1 MNPILLLGTSIA
13 FYLFASLFS
22 LLGAQGKEALAVRF
36 SGFTSIIGG
45 IVGVISALQAL
56 LSGHAWFTQLVSPFY
71 FADFMINMD
80 ALGAFMVLVI
90 SLLVVAT
97 SIYSLHYL
105 REYFAKGAWA
115 ICFFL
120 NLFVASMVTL
130 VVTDNAFYFIVFF
143 EMMSLASYFLVLVE
157 QSEKSIKAGLQYF
170 FIAHAGSVLIMIAF
184 FMLYRASGSLNFA
197 DFMHLKLPAWEAS
210 VIFLLA
216 FLGFGAK
223 AGMIT
228 LHGWLPMAH
237 PAAPSHASALMS
249 GVMVKIGI
257 FGIIKVSLMFLG
269 GSQVWWGYVVLAFGA
284 ISSVLGVMYALT
296 EHDIKRLL
304 AYHTVENVGIIL
316 MGVGVAMIGAAT
328 GHSTFAA
335 LGLLGALYHLLNHA
349 VFKGLLFLGAG
360 SVIYRTHTKNMEKM
374 GGLAKLMPYT
384 AITFLIGTMAISALP
399 PLNGF
404 VSEWFIYQ
412 SLFSMSQQSNI
423 TMLVAGPTAIVMLAI
438 TGALACM
445 CFVKVY
451 GICFSGMP
459 RTELASN
466 AKEVTWPMI
475 TGCVILALL
484 CLVLGI
490 GSPWI
495 SPYISA
501 IATQTLNAAPIVVKS
516 GVSLHPVST
525 TQAILST
532 PVIAVGLLVLLVVP
546 AAVLAFFKGGAQ
558 MENRHQG
565 DPWACG
571 YTFEKEMTVSAGGI
585 TQALRHMFAPV
596 YRIRKQL
603 DPSGWMGRSLSV
615 ATSSATYVEPL
626 FDRYLIQP
634 CCVAA
639 MSLSGWVR
647 KMQGGDF
654 RIYCLYIVITLI
666 VLLCLPFGLGVK

>member
-1 MNPILLLGTSIA
+1 MSPLSLLGTSIA
-13 FYLFASLFS
+13 FYILASLLALF
-22 LLGAQGKEALAVRF
+22 GAQGKEALAVRL
-36 SGFTSIIGG
+36 SSTASVVGG
-45 IVGVISALQAL
+45 VLGTGSAIQAL
-56 LSGHAWFTQLVSPFY
+56 LSGQAWVTQLASPFY
-71 FADFMINMD
+71 FADFLINMD

-97 SIYSLHYL
+97 AIYSLHYL
-105 REYFAKGAWA
+105 REYFGKGAWG
-115 ICFFL
+115 ISFFL

-157 QSEKSIKAGLQYF
+157 QSEKSVKAGLQYF

-184 FMLYRASGSLNFA
+184 FMLYRASGSLNFS
-197 DFMHLKLPAWEAS
+197 DFSHLSLPAWESS

-216 FLGFGAK
+216 FFGFGAK

-228 LHGWLPMAH
+228 LHGWLPLAH

-249 GVMVKIGI
+249 GVMVKIGV
-257 FGIIKVSLMFLG
+257 FGIIKVGLMFLG
-269 GSQVWWGYVVLAFGA
+269 ASQAWWGYLVLAFGA
-284 ISSVLGVMYALT
+284 VSSVLGVMYALA

-316 MGVGVAMIGAAT
+316 MGVGVAMVGMAT
-328 GHSTFAA
+328 DHPTFAA

-360 SVIYRTHTKNMEKM
+360 SVIYRTHTKDMEKM

-384 AITFLIGTMAISALP
+384 AMTFLVGTMAISALP

-412 SLFSMSQQSNI
+412 SLFNMSQQSHI
-423 TMLVAGPTAIVMLAI
+423 SMLIAGPAAIVMLAI

-451 GICFSGMP
+451 GICFSGIP
-459 RTELASN
+459 RTEQASQ

-475 TGCVILALL
+475 TGCAILAVL
-484 CLVLGI
+484 CIVLGV

-495 SPYISA
+495 SPYISD
-501 IATQTLNAAPIVVKS
+501 IATRTLAASPIVVQN
-516 GVSLHPVST
+516 GISLHPVST

-532 PVIAVGLLVLLVVP
+532 PVIAIGLVVLLLVP
-546 AAVLAFFKGGAQ
+546 AVVLALFKGGARID
-558 MENRHQG
+558 NRHQG
-565 DPWACG
+565 EPWACG
-571 YTFEKEMTVSAGGI
+571 YTFEKEMTVSAGGV

-596 YRIRKQL
+596 YRIRTQL
-603 DPSGWMGRSLSV
+603 DPSGWMGRSLQT
-615 ATSSATYVEPL
+615 ATNTSAKVEPM

-634 CCVAA
+634 CCHAA
-639 MSLSGWVR
+639 MALSHWVR

-654 RIYCLYIVITLI
+654 RIYCLYIVITLT
-666 VLLCLPFGLGVK
+666 VLLCLSFGLGVK